1 MRIPGGDNDI
11 SQKVAIIMYKWLIS
25 ERCSHLE
32 QTSLEE
38 GSEERKKMVDVIWN
52 VRVDTFMNMYETS
65 WEFWVF

>member
-1 MRIPGGDNDI
+1 
-11 SQKVAIIMYKWLIS
+11 MYKWLIS

-32 QTSLEE
+32 QTSMEE